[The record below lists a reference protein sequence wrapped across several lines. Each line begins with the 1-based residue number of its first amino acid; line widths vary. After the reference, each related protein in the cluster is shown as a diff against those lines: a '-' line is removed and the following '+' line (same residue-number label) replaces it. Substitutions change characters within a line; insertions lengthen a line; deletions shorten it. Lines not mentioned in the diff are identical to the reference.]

1 VAELAAQG
9 HSNPAI
15 AQVLYVT
22 RKTVETHLS
31 RVYLKLGISGRSELA
46 AALAG
51 PVDEAVAPR

>member
-1 VAELAAQG
+1 
-9 HSNPAI
+9 
-15 AQVLYVT
+15 VLYVT